1 MSHPVRSLLGL
12 LSHNFEMYL
21 YCYFLLLFLPAT
33 AVQTFQGQKNEPDY
47 RKQTETPREQ
57 QTSGSKRHAE
67 EKERLVAL
75 SCMGHLWK
83 KAPLSLLDSLHPFSP
98 RGWWKPICCIQS
110 RTCYN
115 QFHRQIQSLCLL
127 LMPAVQILSGDPNP
141 CIKFFSIW
149 EWYKIFCQE
158 EWKTSSEDQH

>member
-75 SCMGHLWK
+75 SCMGHL
-83 KAPLSLLDSLHPFSP
+83 
-98 RGWWKPICCIQS
+98 
-110 RTCYN
+110 
-115 QFHRQIQSLCLL
+115 
-127 LMPAVQILSGDPNP
+127 
-141 CIKFFSIW
+141 
-149 EWYKIFCQE
+149 
-158 EWKTSSEDQH
+158 